1 MRHTAIAFALAS
13 SKKTPNQPPKNGE
26 IPKNPPFSDFSP
38 QVAALQHNHP
48 GSQGGLLI
56 LKSLLA
62 QTSKKK
68 ERPPTFQKKSK
79 PRPKQTRKETN
90 GGGKK
95 KEKRRK
101 KKALGRVKRG
111 ERKKWMEACS
121 LSFPL
126 ASTGG
131 TKCFQNCPRGLK
143 TPFWSFFGHFLG
155 KK

>member
-13 SKKTPNQPPKNGE
+13 SKKTPNQTPKNWE
-26 IPKNPPFSDFSP
+26 ISKNPPFSDFSP

-62 QTSKKK
+62 PTSKK
-68 ERPPTFQKKSK
+68 RPPTFQKKQPSG

-95 KEKRRK
+95 KEERRRH
-101 KKALGRVKRG
+101 LGV
-111 ERKKWMEACS
+111 
-121 LSFPL
+121 
-126 ASTGG
+126 
-131 TKCFQNCPRGLK
+131 
-143 TPFWSFFGHFLG
+143 
-155 KK
+155 